1 MRYWSRIVYAHIEI
15 LPYNRQRVYKFLK
28 CEGGGQY
35 FLLPFPGYQNIQ
47 KCGARI
53 STLYILGIRLYV
65 KIEMY
70 LKKYLLVLKICLTLS
85 QKLDVSPKHVHTLKR
100 NHQMK
105 RSLIQAVFTHFACEV
120 WKGVNMPL
128 IYTLCL
134 KSSRA
139 ESPSFQT
146 QVLTKLICLTPKNFN
161 L

>member
-1 MRYWSRIVYAHIEI
+1 M
-15 LPYNRQRVYKFLK
+15 
-28 CEGGGQY
+28 
-35 FLLPFPGYQNIQ
+35 
-47 KCGARI
+47 
-53 STLYILGIRLYV
+53 
-65 KIEMY
+65 
-70 LKKYLLVLKICLTLS
+70 S

>member
-1 MRYWSRIVYAHIEI
+1 MYVHIEI

-70 LKKYLLVLKICLTLS
+70 SKKYLLVLKICLTLS
-85 QKLDVSPKHVHTLKR
+85 QKYKACFPKTCPTPKKR
-100 NHQMK
+100 HPN
-105 RSLIQAVFTHFACEV
+105 E
-120 WKGVNMPL
+120 
-128 IYTLCL
+128 
-134 KSSRA
+134 
-139 ESPSFQT
+139 
-146 QVLTKLICLTPKNFN
+146 TKLNPS
-161 L
+161 